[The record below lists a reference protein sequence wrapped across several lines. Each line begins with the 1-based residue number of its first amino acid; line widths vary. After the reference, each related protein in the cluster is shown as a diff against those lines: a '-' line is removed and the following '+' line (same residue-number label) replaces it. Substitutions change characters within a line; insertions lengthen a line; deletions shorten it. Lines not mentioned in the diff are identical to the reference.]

1 MPGLRV
7 KGIVR
12 QKDEIGNR
20 QSGTATRATKGG
32 QAMKTRTINILLK
45 IEITYRDEAALEA
58 AKKAVRELVECGVNV
73 EGEGWKVKG
82 REKKNS

>member
-1 MPGLRV
+1 
-7 KGIVR
+7 
-12 QKDEIGNR
+12 
-20 QSGTATRATKGG
+20 
-32 QAMKTRTINILLK
+32 MKTRTINILLK